1 MSLEE
6 SKAIVRRFVEAY
18 NQRDLDL
25 FDELVA
31 PDIIDHTH
39 NQQGRE
45 AFKKLFTMA
54 FVGFPDWYEAIE
66 EMIAE
71 GERVWIRV
79 KATGTHTGEWNLF
92 GVPLPPTGK
101 RITMR
106 MVFFFR
112 IVNGKIAEAGEL
124 DDQLDFFHKL
134 GFIEY
139 TDKGKQLFPE
149 DAK

>member
-6 SKAIVRRFVEAY
+6 NKAIVRRFIEAY
-18 NQRDLDL
+18 NKRNLDM
-25 FDELVA
+25 FGELVA

-39 NQQGRE
+39 NQQGRK

-54 FVGFPDWYEAIE
+54 FIGFPDWYEAIE
-66 EMIAE
+66 DMIAE
-71 GERVWIRV
+71 GERVWVRV
-79 KATGTHTGEWNLF
+79 KATGTHTGDWNLF

-101 RITMR
+101 KITMR

-112 IVNGKIAEAGEL
+112 IVNGRIAEAGEL
-124 DDQLDFFHKL
+124 DDQLDFFNKL

-139 TDKGKQLFPE
+139 TEKGKKLFPE